1 MGTVAGAAIFM
12 NGLVAYIDAANVKSY
27 SGSGVTA
34 NSLTS
39 NLLATLTN
47 DVGFGTTNLGS
58 FNFDGTNDFINV
70 PIDAG
75 LFTTEGTMII
85 WLKNDEATPASSLNT
100 GFMGFGPIGDA
111 GTNDHYPWVDGF
123 AYLGT
128 FRNNRI
134 GPITLSASVIRSN
147 IHMVCITSNSS
158 EWKLYQNA
166 VLQYTTSS
174 SGSVTMNNTRIGY
187 SVSQLYNYKGKVYCF
202 ILYNRALVQQEIL
215 QHYRAFRGRFGIQ

>member
-1 MGTVAGAAIFM
+1 MGLSHSPSIVM
-12 NGLVAYIDAANVKSY
+12 NGLIYHIDAANSRCY

-39 NLLATLTN
+39 NFLATLVN
-47 DVGFGTTNLGS
+47 GVGFGTTNLGS

-70 PIDAG
+70 PIDTG

-111 GTNDHYPWVDGF
+111 GTNDVYPWVDGF

-134 GPITLSASVIRSN
+134 GPITLSASVIRTN

-158 EWKLYQNA
+158 QWKLYQNA

-174 SGSVTMNNTRIGY
+174 SGSVTINNTRIGY
-187 SVSQLYNYKGKVYCF
+187 SVSQLYNYKGKVYSF
-202 ILYNRALVQQEIL
+202 ALYNRALTATEIL
-215 QHYRAFRGRFGIQ
+215 QNYDATKGRYI

>member
-47 DVGFGTTNLGS
+47 DVGFGTTNLGF

-85 WLKNDEATPASSLNT
+85 WLKNDEATPASTSNT
-100 GFMGFGPIGDA
+100 GFMGFSSGGS
-111 GTNDHYPWVDGF
+111 NDHYPWVDGT
-123 AYLGT
+123 AYLST
-128 FRNNRI
+128 FRNSRTGSI
-134 GPITLSASVIRSN
+134 SLSGSVIRTN

-174 SGSVTMNNTRIGY
+174 SGSVTMSNTRIGY
-187 SVSQLYNYKGKVYCF
+187 SIDKNYNYKGKVYCF
-202 ILYNRALVQQEIL
+202 ILHNRTLVQQEIL
-215 QHYRAFRGRFGIQ
+215 QHYRAFRGRFGIR